1 MLFSLA
7 PRERRIAEIFR
18 QKRSATVSPWSL
30 LLFLAIAI
38 PAAALAQ
45 PVSFAGA
52 YGGGFGAPDTFV
64 YTTIRL
70 EGEPSLTGQITQ
82 PFDRTDAPAIT
93 ALEQRGS
100 RIHFEAAG
108 LRFDLN
114 RTATGLVGTVQPP
127 GGEPQPAYFVI
138 RPGPAP
144 MDLVTRF
151 EGTYALGGGRLLT
164 LARGG
169 DTATM
174 YYLEQPSGRTGFL
187 FNLSNT
193 EFIAGPCI
201 YCAGPERLRVRLLPE
216 TNEEPVPRIAVT
228 LDGRERILSRS
239 TTYRAEEVSFNSA
252 DGTQLTGTLFLPAR
266 GRPHAA
272 VVVTHGS
279 GRTGRNGFYGHIRF
293 LAEAY
298 AQRGIAAL
306 IYDKRGTGTSAGDW
320 EQANLDDLADD
331 AAAALRFLA
340 GRPDIRADRLGLAG
354 SSQATWVLPMA
365 ATRFPSVR
373 TLQIRSGS
381 APMLVEQSERMR
393 LARQM
398 QSDGFPQ
405 SEIDQA
411 LRIRSMMDD
420 YARTGQDW
428 DELAAAAEAV
438 KDTLWMS
445 NYIGG
450 LPARDAPDW
459 PWLREV
465 FGYDVSVDLA
475 QYRGSI
481 QVLYSEKDELLDW
494 AEPMALLRRALQG
507 GAARDVQIEVVPDAN
522 HNGLDA
528 VAGTERE
535 FPRLQRFTPG
545 YFDRIVGWAEQRL
558 R

>member
-1 MLFSLA
+1 
-7 PRERRIAEIFR
+7 
-18 QKRSATVSPWSL
+18 
-30 LLFLAIAI
+30 
-38 PAAALAQ
+38 
-45 PVSFAGA
+45 
-52 YGGGFGAPDTFV
+52 
-64 YTTIRL
+64 
-70 EGEPSLTGQITQ
+70 
-82 PFDRTDAPAIT
+82 
-93 ALEQRGS
+93 
-100 RIHFEAAG
+100 
-108 LRFDLN
+108 
-114 RTATGLVGTVQPP
+114 
-127 GGEPQPAYFVI
+127 
-138 RPGPAP
+138 
-144 MDLVTRF
+144 
-151 EGTYALGGGRLLT
+151 
-164 LARGG
+164 
-169 DTATM
+169 
-174 YYLEQPSGRTGFL
+174 
-187 FNLSNT
+187 
-193 EFIAGPCI
+193 
-201 YCAGPERLRVRLLPE
+201 
-216 TNEEPVPRIAVT
+216 
-228 LDGRERILSRS
+228 
-239 TTYRAEEVSFNSA
+239 
-252 DGTQLTGTLFLPAR
+252 
-266 GRPHAA
+266 
-272 VVVTHGS
+272 VVLTHGS

-320 EQANLDDLADD
+320 ERANLDDLADD

-340 GRPDIRADRLGLAG
+340 GRADIRADRLGLSG
-354 SSQATWVLPMA
+354 SSQATWIIPMA

-373 TLQIRSGS
+373 ILQIRSGS
-381 APMLVEQSERMR
+381 APMLVEESERMR

-398 QSDGFPQ
+398 RSDGFPQ

-411 LRIRSMMDD
+411 MRIRSMMDD

-428 DELAAAAEAV
+428 DRLAAAAEAV

-465 FGYDVSVDLA
+465 FGYDVSADLA

-481 QVLYSEKDELLDW
+481 QVLYSEKDELLDS

-507 GAARDVQIEVVPDAN
+507 GAARDVQIEVIPDAN

-545 YFDRIVGWAEQRL
+545 YFDRIVGWAERRL